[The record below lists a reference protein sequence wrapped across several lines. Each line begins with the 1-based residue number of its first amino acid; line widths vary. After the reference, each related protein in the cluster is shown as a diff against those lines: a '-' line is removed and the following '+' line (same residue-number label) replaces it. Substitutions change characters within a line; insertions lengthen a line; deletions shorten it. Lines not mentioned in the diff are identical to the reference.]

1 MTEDVKKDDLV
12 EVKVNYDYNYTNMFG
27 INAINGIRYAL
38 GTPGRLFAQNTAY
51 GNIWYGLAFMGV
63 FGLVLAGAAFALGFT
78 GTAPIDM
85 TLRRQGFFYP
95 LYV

>member
-27 INAINGIRYAL
+27 INAINDIRYAL
-38 GTPGRLFAQNTAY
+38 GAPGRMFAQNTAY
-51 GNIWYGLAFMGV
+51 GNIWYGLVFMGV
-63 FGLVLAGAAFALGFT
+63 FGLILAGAALALGLT

-85 TLRRQGFFYP
+85 ALRRQGFFYP